1 MKKLCIIAL
10 AAAALMPAIVAAQD
24 VLIRDARVH
33 TATSA
38 GTLEHADVLVQ
49 SGHIAAVGTHLSAPA
64 GIAVVEANGRP
75 VTPGLFGGITQI
87 GLEEVNLEAS
97 TYDAELKLTA
107 PAWQHMWR
115 PEFDVTPAFN
125 ARSVLLPVARIEG
138 VTWTMLG
145 PLAADSLVVGQG
157 SAVTLDGRL
166 DAAFE
171 GSKTL
176 FVNWGSAAHKA
187 SGGSRAA
194 QYMLFDQ
201 AIREVREPASA
212 GAGALLLPEGRA
224 ALKGYLAGGRV
235 IFEVDRAS
243 DIRQVIHYATQH
255 GMKPVISGGAE
266 AWVVAKELA
275 AAGVPVILNPLAN
288 LPDGFDQLGARFD
301 NAKLLNEAGVRVAF
315 SFADSF
321 QARKNRQLA
330 GNAVAH
336 GLPWDAGLAAITS
349 NPADIFGIGAEHG
362 RIEKGQGRRS
372 RALERRSARSHDG
385 RGTGVDRGQ
394 RREHALAPDGA
405 ERSLPGTAEI
415 RATRTDPARSS
426 IELQGLP
433 AIASKCSEKVV
444 GTCGL

>member
-1 MKKLCIIAL
+1 MRTLGLIAL
-10 AAAALMPAIVAAQD
+10 AAASLAPAVAPAQD
-24 VLIRDARVH
+24 ILIRDARVH
-33 TATSA
+33 TAAAA
-38 GTLEHADVLVQ
+38 GTLEHADVWVRD
-49 SGHIAAVGTHLSAPA
+49 GRIAAVGAHLAVPA
-64 GIAVVEANGRP
+64 GATLVEANGRP

-97 TYDAELKLTA
+97 TFDAELKLTA

-157 SAVTLDGRL
+157 SAVTLDGRF
-166 DAAFE
+166 DAALD

-176 FVNWGSAAHKA
+176 FVNWGSAAHAA

-201 AIREVREPASA
+201 AIREVKEPGSSGPA
-212 GAGALLLPEGRA
+212 ALLLPEGRA
-224 ALKGYLAGGRV
+224 ALKAYLAGGRV
-235 IFEVDRAS
+235 IFQADRAS
-243 DIRQVIHYATQH
+243 DIREVIRYAARH
-255 GMKPVISGGAE
+255 GMKPVIAGGAE
-266 AWVVAKELA
+266 AWVVARDLA

-301 NAKLLNEAGVRVAF
+301 SARILNEAGVRIAF
-315 SFADSF
+315 SYPDSF

-349 NPADIFGIGAEHG
+349 NPADIFGIGADRG
-362 RIEKGQGRRS
+362 RIEKGKVADLVLWSGDPLEVTTVAEQVWIAGIPASMRS
-372 RALERRSARSHDG
+372 RQTELRDRYLER
-385 RGTGVDRGQ
+385 
-394 RREHALAPDGA
+394 L
-405 ERSLPGTAEI
+405 
-415 RATRTDPARSS
+415 
-426 IELQGLP
+426 
-433 AIASKCSEKVV
+433 KSE
-444 GTCGL
+444 

>member
-1 MKKLCIIAL
+1 MKRLRLIAL
-10 AAAALMPAIVAAQD
+10 AAASLVPVIVSAQAI
-24 VLIRDARVH
+24 LIRDARVH

-38 GTLEHADVLVQ
+38 GTLEHADVLIQ
-49 SGHIAAVGTHLSAPA
+49 DGRIAAVGNRLSAPTGA
-64 GIAVVEANGRP
+64 TVVEADGRP

-97 TYDAELKLTA
+97 TYDAELQLTA

-138 VTWTMLG
+138 VTWAMLG
-145 PLAADSLVVGQG
+145 PLAAESLVVGQG
-157 SAVTLDGRL
+157 SAVTLDGRF
-166 DAAFE
+166 DAALD

-176 FVNWGSAAHKA
+176 FVNWGSAAHDA

-201 AIREVREPASA
+201 AIREVREPATTGPA
-212 GAGALLLPEGRA
+212 ALLLPEGRA

-243 DIRQVIHYATQH
+243 DIRQVIGYAKKH

-275 AAGVPVILNPLAN
+275 AADVPVILNPLAN
-288 LPDGFDQLGARFD
+288 LPDDFDQLGARFD

-321 QARKNRQLA
+321 QVRKNRQLA

-336 GLPWDAGLAAITS
+336 GLPWDAGLAAITA
-349 NPADIFGIGAEHG
+349 NPADIFGLGTERG
-362 RIEKGQGRRS
+362 RIEKGKLADLVLWSGDPLEVTTVAEQVWIAGYAVEMRS
-372 RALERRSARSHDG
+372 RQTELRDRYLDRLRTG
-385 RGTGVDRGQ
+385 RTN
-394 RREHALAPDGA
+394 
-405 ERSLPGTAEI
+405 
-415 RATRTDPARSS
+415 
-426 IELQGLP
+426 
-433 AIASKCSEKVV
+433 
-444 GTCGL
+444 